1 MSKKKIA
8 IAWICPIAVTI
19 IIVILFFFNLKTTGT
34 KIYSGKWEVIL
45 SLTQNDR
52 EITVTDI
59 DGSQGIFE
67 LPREIKY
74 DLGSKGPFVLRQTLR
89 INGKNQFLKYRYAE
103 HPTSISYQ
111 LSLKPGEKQRFDLL
125 FMPQWEITFR
135 NWFGWKFSSV
145 RQYAGK
151 FNCRRT
157 DLADDMSDK
166 VSENRSGG
174 ENAKKGNR

>member
-1 MSKKKIA
+1 MNKKKIA
-8 IAWICPIAVTI
+8 IAWICLIAVTMI
-19 IIVILFFFNLKTTGT
+19 IFVLFFFNLKTAGA

-74 DLGSKGPFVLRQTLR
+74 DLVSKRPFVLRQTLR
-89 INGKNQFLKYRYAE
+89 INGKNQFLKYRYAD
-103 HPTSISYQ
+103 PVTNISYQ

-135 NWFGWKFSSV
+135 NWFGWKFTSV

-151 FNCRRT
+151 FNYRRT
-157 DLADDMSDK
+157 DLTADVSDK

-174 ENAKKGNR
+174 ENAKQKSF

>member
-1 MSKKKIA
+1 MNKKKIA
-8 IAWICPIAVTI
+8 IAWICLIAVTMI
-19 IIVILFFFNLKTTGT
+19 IFVLFFFNLKTAGA

-89 INGKNQFLKYRYAE
+89 INGKNQFLKYRYAK
-103 HPTSISYQ
+103 PAASISYQ

-135 NWFGWKFSSV
+135 NWFGWKFTSV
-145 RQYAGK
+145 RQSAGK
-151 FNCRRT
+151 FNCRRI
-157 DLADDMSDK
+157 DLTADVSDK
-166 VSENRSGG
+166 VSGNRSGG
-174 ENAKKGNR
+174 SNAKGKSR

>member
-1 MSKKKIA
+1 MNKKKIA
-8 IAWICPIAVTI
+8 IAWICLIAVTMLI
-19 IIVILFFFNLKTTGT
+19 FVLFFFNLKTAET

-74 DLGSKGPFVLRQTLR
+74 DLVSKEPFVLSQTLR
-89 INGKNQFLKYRYAE
+89 INGKNQFLKYRYAK
-103 HPTSISYQ
+103 PAASISYQ

-125 FMPQWEITFR
+125 FMPQWKITFR
-135 NWFGWKFSSV
+135 NWFGWKFTSV
-145 RQYAGK
+145 RQSAGK
-151 FNCRRT
+151 FNCRRI
-157 DLADDMSDK
+157 DLTADVSDK
-166 VSENRSGG
+166 VSGNRSGG
-174 ENAKKGNR
+174 SNAKGKSR

>member
-1 MSKKKIA
+1 MNKKKIA
-8 IAWICPIAVTI
+8 IAWICLIAVTMI
-19 IIVILFFFNLKTTGT
+19 IFVLFFFNLKTVGA

-52 EITVTDI
+52 EITETDI

-89 INGKNQFLKYRYAE
+89 IHGKNQFLKYRYAK
-103 HPTSISYQ
+103 PAASISYQ

-135 NWFGWKFSSV
+135 NWFGWKFTWV
-145 RQYAGK
+145 RQSAGK
-151 FNCRRT
+151 FNCRRI
-157 DLADDMSDK
+157 DLTADVSDK
-166 VSENRSGG
+166 VSGNRSGG
-174 ENAKKGNR
+174 SNAKGKSR